1 MLKRAKCSNVEIV
14 KKKGSTS
21 VLTGRALITGG
32 TSGMGA
38 AFARALAARGC
49 DIVLVARN
57 KERLAENANM
67 LTQQYQV
74 DVQILPADLSTRDGV
89 DAVKARLLEQ
99 ADPVTIFVNNAGSGM
114 YSPMATDDA
123 SQLRAGAELMAL
135 VPMELGGAAAF
146 SMKQRHAGV
155 IITTASVASLAPM
168 GAYAAVK
175 AFVRMWS
182 ESLSIEVG
190 RYGVQVVA
198 FLPGWVKTEFHQR
211 SGVSTSSIPSW
222 LWLDAE
228 RVIDEALRDVERGK
242 TTTIPSKR
250 FKTMAFFARH
260 LPQSVVH
267 KAVKKLN
274 KGRR

>member
-1 MLKRAKCSNVEIV
+1 
-14 KKKGSTS
+14 
-21 VLTGRALITGG
+21 
-32 TSGMGA
+32 
-38 AFARALAARGC
+38 
-49 DIVLVARN
+49 
-57 KERLAENANM
+57 
-67 LTQQYQV
+67 
-74 DVQILPADLSTRDGV
+74 
-89 DAVKARLLEQ
+89 
-99 ADPVTIFVNNAGSGM
+99 M

-146 SMKQRHAGV
+146 AMKQRHSGV

-182 ESLSIEVG
+182 ESLAIEVEQ
-190 RYGVQVVA
+190 YGVQVVA
-198 FLPGWVKTEFHQR
+198 FLPGWVRTEFHER

-260 LPQSVVH
+260 APQSVVH
-267 KAVKKLN
+267 KAVRKLN
-274 KGRR
+274 KAGDE

>member
-1 MLKRAKCSNVEIV
+1 M

-57 KERLAENANM
+57 KERLAENASV

-123 SQLRAGAELMAL
+123 TQLRAGAELMAL

-267 KAVKKLN
+267 KTVKKLN